1 MAFMLCED
9 YAMYFT
15 ARQAYTLP
23 PPWSAAKLSEMWWL
37 NSKLTRVLKNQE
49 TIMAGISDIQSA
61 QAAEK
66 SDLATLAGLITQLLT
81 AFASGQ
87 MTPAQAQAVLDEINS
102 EDSTIKTNISSIQNA
117 LTPPAP
123 PAPAQ

>member
-1 MAFMLCED
+1 
-9 YAMYFT
+9 
-15 ARQAYTLP
+15 
-23 PPWSAAKLSEMWWL
+23 
-37 NSKLTRVLKNQE
+37 
-49 TIMAGISDIQSA
+49 MAGISDIQSA